1 MWESPTHWPPGS
13 GRPLRRSSP
22 PTHRSAGSSDE
33 DLRSASAIVTAA
45 EPIWATFPARASK
58 SGHECCRTRSAPVY
72 IGATLDGP
80 NTPGPNVRRGSEPR
94 RALVAESGRE
104 LSTRHGRPHLVRSR
118 RVADRDLGARTR
130 PKAAAWRRACR
141 AEQGPCPAERDACR
155 RTKAGRHGGAGT
167 SKPSSPARHAAE
179 TCAGLVSS
187 GPSEISCAGGIALA
201 ARGCFAKSSSVR
213 SGRRW
218 KTVTRCSPLLI
229 LYRTEGSHEALSLA
243 A

>member
-1 MWESPTHWPPGS
+1 MQSAPLLHPPACEILRLNP
-13 GRPLRRSSP
+13 GRPERTNTGRTGLPGAGFCFAWAKREPGHRAARRS
-22 PTHRSAGSSDE
+22 
-33 DLRSASAIVTAA
+33 
-45 EPIWATFPARASK
+45 K
-58 SGHECCRTRSAPVY
+58 
-72 IGATLDGP
+72 
-80 NTPGPNVRRGSEPR
+80 
-94 RALVAESGRE
+94 
-104 LSTRHGRPHLVRSR
+104 LVRSR
-118 RVADRDLGARTR
+118 RVADRGLGARTR

-141 AEQGPCPAERDACR
+141 AEQGPGPAERDACR